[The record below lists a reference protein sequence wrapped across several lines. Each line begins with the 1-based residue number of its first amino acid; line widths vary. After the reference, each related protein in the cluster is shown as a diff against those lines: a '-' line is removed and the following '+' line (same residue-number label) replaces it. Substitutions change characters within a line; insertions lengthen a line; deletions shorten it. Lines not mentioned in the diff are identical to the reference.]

1 MLDWALIAIGFGIG
15 VAVAA
20 PMGPVNIMVIHRGV
34 RHGFMAAFIAGLGA
48 VVGDGLYAAVA
59 AFGVTAV
66 SELITGHLGF
76 IKVLGGLLLI
86 AFGMTLVPRTPHPE
100 EGVEEDN
107 RLSMVGAA
115 VSTFVLCVTNPALL
129 LGFVAIF
136 SGLDEIGRAPDNYVS
151 AAELTF
157 GVVMGGL
164 LWWITLA
171 SLVARFRNRIT
182 LPWLRGINVAAGIA
196 LAIFGGLL
204 LADVAVNG
212 F

>member
-1 MLDWALIAIGFGIG
+1 MLDWSLIAIGFGIG

-34 RHGFMAAFIAGLGA
+34 RYGFTAAFVAGLGA
-48 VVGDGLYAAVA
+48 VVGDGLFAAVA
-59 AFGVTAV
+59 AFGVTAI
-66 SELITGHLGF
+66 SDLITGHLGF
-76 IKVLGGLLLI
+76 IKILGGLLLI
-86 AFGMTLVPRTPHPE
+86 AFGVSLVPRTPHPE
-100 EGVEEDN
+100 KGVEEDN
-107 RLSMVGAA
+107 RLSLIGAA
-115 VSTFVLCVTNPALL
+115 VSSFVLCVTNPALL

-164 LWWITLA
+164 SWWFTLA
-171 SLVARFRNRIT
+171 TVVARFRNKIT
-182 LPWLRGINVAAGIA
+182 VPWLRSINVAAGIA

-204 LADVAVNG
+204 LADVAING